1 MTSILAVKRSIGAS
15 RSAWFITTIL
25 YILMQ
30 ITVSFLIHPK
40 KRKEKFSNLAI
51 TIVIIDI
58 FVWDSCTSVETREI
72 LVRIIKR
79 SLCKDNA
86 LVTM

>member
-1 MTSILAVKRSIGAS
+1 MTPPSRASINYFSYDTIFAS
-15 RSAWFITTIL
+15 VIYMDIL
-25 YILMQ
+25 L
-30 ITVSFLIHPK
+30 K